1 MILLFKNVPIRRTEG
16 HSSIYRYISL
26 PPVSVVC
33 AQLLDLVE
41 LDVTSLVCNSTE
53 LARLLSL
60 RNDSALDPVTVSN
73 QLCNL
78 DKDIVS
84 RLVDDLLMQLD
95 VGDLVA
101 QVGPS
106 ASSTILIIVYWSSV
120 GPLGSVVSVVSFY
133 AGIA

>member
-1 MILLFKNVPIRRTEG
+1 MILLLKKVPIRITEG
-16 HSSIYRYISL
+16 RSSIYRYISL
-26 PPVSVVC
+26 PPISVVC
-33 AQLLDLVE
+33 AQLLDLAE
-41 LDVTSLVCNSTE
+41 LDMTSLVCNSTE

-60 RNDSALDPVTVSN
+60 RNDSALDPVAVSN

-120 GPLGSVVSVVSFY
+120 GPQGSVVSVVSFY
-133 AGIA
+133 AGFA